1 MKNKIHNQIIH
12 ISDTHVIIRL
22 HTNETLNVPIN
33 ELTFHPKVNDIVEV
47 YQNQNHVV
55 VCPLPQN
62 NKLWILI
69 SSITL
74 LLLTIIGAT
83 FLLFRHPDRN
93 IETVDNQSSQQ
104 SSSTT
109 SSSSALSSSSSSTS
123 TTSSSSNEGNII
135 DTTAEE
141 LRDMENDG
149 RLKTGQLYRF
159 TAELTRQKFWEAYVG
174 HFKALEAYHTIW
186 VKASNAPITGVQ
198 VQIKKSMIE
207 GWQEGATVTFTV
219 KIMEDS
225 EKFQFWIATDATLIT
240 TPTEEQHTEN
250 TTQEIDTQAIL
261 HGDYSSIAGTWRNEL
276 GHEIVFNKNGLIKGG
291 QIAQSGMGSDGHI
304 GFSVSSGPIG
314 AAMGIYPPGTS
325 IPMKRFENNQMVSIE
340 DPTDKSKTRII
351 ITQTHPSDEKAV
363 YYKIDSI
370 KINFD

>member
-1 MKNKIHNQIIH
+1 MKKKTHNQIIH
-12 ISDTHVIIRL
+12 VSDTHVIIRL
-22 HTNETLNVPIN
+22 HTNETLNIPIN

-55 VCPLPQN
+55 VCPLPQSK
-62 NKLWILI
+62 KLWILI
-69 SSITL
+69 ASITIIIL
-74 LLLTIIGAT
+74 FIIGTT

-93 IETVDNQSSQQ
+93 IETVDSQSSQQ

-109 SSSSALSSSSSSTS
+109 SSSSTSSSTS
-123 TTSSSSNEGNII
+123 TTSTTTNSSSTEDSII

-149 RLKTGQLYRF
+149 TLKTGQLYRF
-159 TAELTRQKFWEAYVG
+159 TTKLIRQEYWEEYSG
-174 HFKALEAYHTIW
+174 HFKALNTYHTIW
-186 VKASNAPITGVQ
+186 VKASNAPMTGVQ

-225 EKFQFWIATDATLIT
+225 EKFQFWVATDATLIT
-240 TPTEEQHTEN
+240 TPSEEKHTEN

-261 HGDYSSIAGTWRNEL
+261 HGDYSSIAGTWRNEK
-276 GHEIVFNKNGLIKGG
+276 GNWVTFDNNGLT
-291 QIAQSGMGSDGHI
+291 SGTKIEGIYLSNENTLHLSLRGE
-304 GFSVSSGPIG
+304 VAG
-314 AAMGIYPPGTS
+314 ASMGIYPPGTS

-363 YYKIDSI
+363 YYKID
-370 KINFD
+370 

>member
-1 MKNKIHNQIIH
+1 MKNKKHNQIIH
-12 ISDTHVIIRL
+12 VSETHIIIRL

-55 VCPLPQN
+55 VCPLPQS
-62 NKLWILI
+62 NKFWILI
-69 SSITL
+69 TSITL

-83 FLLFRHPDRN
+83 FLFFRHLNEN
-93 IETVDNQSSQQ
+93 IETVDSHSSQQ
-104 SSSTT
+104 ISSTT
-109 SSSSALSSSSSSTS
+109 SSFSASSSTS
-123 TTSSSSNEGNII
+123 TTSSSSTEDSII

-174 HFKALEAYHTIW
+174 HFKALETYHTIW

-198 VQIKKSMIE
+198 IQIKKSMIE

-219 KIMEDS
+219 RIMEDS
-225 EKFQFWIATDATLIT
+225 EKFQFWVATDATLIT
-240 TPTEEQHTEN
+240 TPTEEKHTEN

-276 GHEIVFNKNGLIKGG
+276 GYEIVFNKNGLTKGG

-340 DPTDKSKTRII
+340 DPTDKSKARII

-363 YYKIDSI
+363 YYKID
-370 KINFD
+370 

>member
-1 MKNKIHNQIIH
+1 MKKKTHNQIIH
-12 ISDTHVIIRL
+12 VSDTHVIIRL

-33 ELTFHPKVNDIVEV
+33 ELTFLPKVNDIVEV

-62 NKLWILI
+62 NNLLILI
-69 SSITL
+69 TSSTFII
-74 LLLTIIGAT
+74 LTIIGAT
-83 FLLFRHPDRN
+83 FLFFRHPDRN
-93 IETVDNQSSQQ
+93 IETVDSQSSQQ

-109 SSSSALSSSSSSTS
+109 SSSSTSSSTS
-123 TTSSSSNEGNII
+123 TTNSSSTEDSII

-149 RLKTGQLYRF
+149 TLKTGQLYRF
-159 TAELTRQKFWEAYVG
+159 TTKLIRQEYWEEYSG
-174 HFKALEAYHTIW
+174 HFKALNTYHTIW
-186 VKASNAPITGVQ
+186 VKASNAPMTGVQ

-225 EKFQFWIATDATLIT
+225 EKFQFWVATDATLIT

-250 TTQEIDTQAIL
+250 TIQEIDTQAIL
-261 HGDYSSIAGTWRNEL
+261 HGDYSSIAGTWRNEK
-276 GHEIVFNKNGLIKGG
+276 GEWISFDKNGLT
-291 QIAQSGMGSDGHI
+291 SGTKIEGIYLSNENTLHLSLRGE
-304 GFSVSSGPIG
+304 VAG
-314 AAMGIYPPGTS
+314 ASMGIYPPGTS

-351 ITQTHPSDEKAV
+351 IVQQSPSDGKGV
-363 YYKIDSI
+363 FYKID
-370 KINFD
+370 

>member
-1 MKNKIHNQIIH
+1 MKNKKHNQIIH
-12 ISDTHVIIRL
+12 VSDTHVIIRL

-55 VCPLPQN
+55 VCPLPQS
-62 NKLWILI
+62 NKFWILI
-69 SSITL
+69 TSITL

-83 FLLFRHPDRN
+83 FLFFRHPDRN

-109 SSSSALSSSSSSTS
+109 SSSSASSSSSSSTS
-123 TTSSSSNEGNII
+123 TTSSSSTEDSII

-149 RLKTGQLYRF
+149 TLKTGQLYRF
-159 TAELTRQKFWEAYVG
+159 TTKLIRQQYWEEYSG
-174 HFKALEAYHTIW
+174 HFKALNTYHTIW
-186 VKASNAPITGVQ
+186 VEASNAPITGVQ

-225 EKFQFWIATDATLIT
+225 EKFQFWVATNATLIT
-240 TPTEEQHTEN
+240 TPTEEKHTEN

-261 HGDYSSIAGTWRNEL
+261 KGNFSSIAGTWRNEK
-276 GHEIVFNKNGLIKGG
+276 GNRVTFDNNGLT
-291 QIAQSGMGSDGHI
+291 SGTKIEGIYLSNENILHLSLRGE
-304 GFSVSSGPIG
+304 VAG
-314 AAMGIYPPGTS
+314 ASMGIYPPGTS

-363 YYKIDSI
+363 YYKID
-370 KINFD
+370 

>member
-1 MKNKIHNQIIH
+1 MKNKKHNQIIH
-12 ISDTHVIIRL
+12 VSDTHVIIRL
-22 HTNETLNVPIN
+22 HTNETLNVPID

-47 YQNQNHVV
+47 YKNQNHVV
-55 VCPLPQN
+55 VCPLPQS

-69 SSITL
+69 SSIIL

-83 FLLFRHPDRN
+83 FLFFRHPDRN
-93 IETVDNQSSQQ
+93 IEAVDNQSSQQ
-104 SSSTT
+104 SSYTT
-109 SSSSALSSSSSSTS
+109 SSSSASSTSSSSTS
-123 TTSSSSNEGNII
+123 TTNSSSTEVSII

-159 TAELTRQKFWEAYVG
+159 TAELTRQRFWEAYVG
-174 HFKALEAYHTIW
+174 HFKALDTYHTIW

-198 VQIKKSMIE
+198 VQIKKFMIE
-207 GWQEGATVTFTV
+207 GRQEGATVTFTV

-225 EKFQFWIATDATLIT
+225 EKFQFWVATDAILIT
-240 TPTEEQHTEN
+240 TPTEEKHTEN
-250 TTQEIDTQAIL
+250 VTQEIDTQAIL
-261 HGDYSSIAGTWRNEL
+261 KGNFSSIAGTWRNEK
-276 GHEIVFNKNGLIKGG
+276 GNWVTFDNNGLT
-291 QIAQSGMGSDGHI
+291 SGTKIEGIYLSNENTLHLSLRGE
-304 GFSVSSGPIG
+304 VAG
-314 AAMGIYPPGTS
+314 ASMGIYPPGTS

-363 YYKIDSI
+363 YYKID
-370 KINFD
+370 

>member
-1 MKNKIHNQIIH
+1 MKKKIYNQIIH
-12 ISDTHVIIRL
+12 ISDTHVIIRF

-33 ELTFHPKVNDIVEV
+33 ELTFRPKVNDIVEV

-55 VCPLPQN
+55 VCPLPQS

-69 SSITL
+69 TSITL
-74 LLLTIIGAT
+74 LLLTIIGVT
-83 FLLFRHPDRN
+83 FLFFRQPDRN

-109 SSSSALSSSSSSTS
+109 SSSSAPSSSSSSIS
-123 TTSSSSNEGNII
+123 TTSSSSTEDSII

-149 RLKTGQLYRF
+149 RLKTSQLYRF

-174 HFKALEAYHTIW
+174 HFKALETYHTIW
-186 VKASNAPITGVQ
+186 VKASNAPMTGVQ

-225 EKFQFWIATDATLIT
+225 EKFQFWVATDATLIT
-240 TPTEEQHTEN
+240 TPTEEKHTE
-250 TTQEIDTQAIL
+250 TEPLKLDSQAIL
-261 HGDYSSIAGTWRNEL
+261 QGDYSSIAGTWRNGFGE
-276 GHEIVFNKNGLIKGG
+276 EIAFDKSGLVNGEIITIPTIGNQGVISFSMRLDSVKGG
-291 QIAQSGMGSDGHI
+291 IM
-304 GFSVSSGPIG
+304 
-314 AAMGIYPPGTS
+314 IYPPKSTVITRS
-325 IPMKRFENNQMVSIE
+325 DDSSDKNQIRIMVIKDAPRS
-340 DPTDKSKTRII
+340 SK
-351 ITQTHPSDEKAV
+351 EA
-363 YYKIDSI
+363 YYYVGK
-370 KINFD
+370 

>member
-1 MKNKIHNQIIH
+1 MKKKIYNQIIH
-12 ISDTHVIIRL
+12 VSDTHVIIRL

-55 VCPLPQN
+55 VCPLPQS

-69 SSITL
+69 TSITL
-74 LLLTIIGAT
+74 LILIVIGTT
-83 FLLFRHPDRN
+83 FLLFRQPDRN

-109 SSSSALSSSSSSTS
+109 SSSSASSSSSSSTS
-123 TTSSSSNEGNII
+123 TTSSSSNEDTII

-174 HFKALEAYHTIW
+174 HFKALNTYHTIW
-186 VKASNAPITGVQ
+186 VKASNAPMTGVQ

-225 EKFQFWIATDATLIT
+225 EKFQFWVATDATLIT
-240 TPTEEQHTEN
+240 TPTEEKHTEN

-261 HGDYSSIAGTWRNEL
+261 KGNFSSIAGTWRNEK
-276 GHEIVFNKNGLIKGG
+276 GNWVTFDNNGLT
-291 QIAQSGMGSDGHI
+291 SGTKIEGIYLSNENTLHLSLRGE
-304 GFSVSSGPIG
+304 G
-314 AAMGIYPPGTS
+314 AGASMGIYPPGTS

-363 YYKIDSI
+363 YYKID
-370 KINFD
+370 

>member
-1 MKNKIHNQIIH
+1 MKNKRHNQIIH
-12 ISDTHVIIRL
+12 VSDTHIILRL

-55 VCPLPQN
+55 VCPLPQS

-83 FLLFRHPDRN
+83 FLFFRHLNEN
-93 IETVDNQSSQQ
+93 IEKVDNHSSQQ
-104 SSSTT
+104 ISSTT
-109 SSSSALSSSSSSTS
+109 SSSSTSSSSSSSTS
-123 TTSSSSNEGNII
+123 TTSSSSTEDSII

-149 RLKTGQLYRF
+149 RLKTGQRYRF

-174 HFKALEAYHTIW
+174 HFKALDTYHTIW

-207 GWQEGATVTFTV
+207 GWQEGATVTFTI

-225 EKFQFWIATDATLIT
+225 EKFQFWVATDATLIT
-240 TPTEEQHTEN
+240 TPTEE
-250 TTQEIDTQAIL
+250 
-261 HGDYSSIAGTWRNEL
+261 
-276 GHEIVFNKNGLIKGG
+276 
-291 QIAQSGMGSDGHI
+291 
-304 GFSVSSGPIG
+304 
-314 AAMGIYPPGTS
+314 
-325 IPMKRFENNQMVSIE
+325 
-340 DPTDKSKTRII
+340 
-351 ITQTHPSDEKAV
+351 
-363 YYKIDSI
+363 
-370 KINFD
+370 

>member
-1 MKNKIHNQIIH
+1 MKKKIYNQIIH
-12 ISDTHVIIRL
+12 ISDKHVIIRL

-33 ELTFHPKVNDIVEV
+33 ELTFHPKLNDIVEV

-83 FLLFRHPDRN
+83 FLFFRHPDRN

-109 SSSSALSSSSSSTS
+109 SSSSASSSSSSSTS
-123 TTSSSSNEGNII
+123 TTSSSSTEDSII

-149 RLKTGQLYRF
+149 TLKTGQLYRF
-159 TAELTRQKFWEAYVG
+159 TTKLIRQQYWEEYSG
-174 HFKALEAYHTIW
+174 HFKALNTYHTIW
-186 VKASNAPITGVQ
+186 VEASNAPITGVQ

-225 EKFQFWIATDATLIT
+225 EKFQFWVATNATLIT
-240 TPTEEQHTEN
+240 TPTEEKHTEN

-261 HGDYSSIAGTWRNEL
+261 KGNFSSIAGTWRNEK
-276 GHEIVFNKNGLIKGG
+276 GNRVTFDNNGLT
-291 QIAQSGMGSDGHI
+291 SGTKIEGIYLSNENILHLSLRGE
-304 GFSVSSGPIG
+304 VAG
-314 AAMGIYPPGTS
+314 ASMGIYPPGTS

-363 YYKIDSI
+363 YYKID
-370 KINFD
+370 

>member
-1 MKNKIHNQIIH
+1 MKNKKHNQIIH
-12 ISDTHVIIRL
+12 VSETHIIIRL

-62 NKLWILI
+62 NNLWILI

-83 FLLFRHPDRN
+83 FLFFRHLNEN
-93 IETVDNQSSQQ
+93 IEKVDNHSSQQ
-104 SSSTT
+104 ISSTT
-109 SSSSALSSSSSSTS
+109 SSSSTSSSSSSSSSSSTS
-123 TTSSSSNEGNII
+123 TTSSSSTEDSII

-149 RLKTGQLYRF
+149 RLKTGQRYRF

-174 HFKALEAYHTIW
+174 HFKALETYHTIW
-186 VKASNAPITGVQ
+186 VKANNAPITGVQ

-225 EKFQFWIATDATLIT
+225 EKFQFWVATDATLIT
-240 TPTEEQHTEN
+240 TPTEEKHTEN

-276 GHEIVFNKNGLIKGG
+276 GYEIVFNKNGLTKGG
-291 QIAQSGMGSDGHI
+291 QISKAGVSNEGVI
-304 GFSVSSGPIG
+304 GFDVRTGPTGYGIDIYPIG
-314 AAMGIYPPGTS
+314 ITIKWVDS
-325 IPMKRFENNQMVSIE
+325 
-340 DPTDKSKTRII
+340 DLSKNRII
-351 ITQTHPSDEKAV
+351 AGQNPPNSSEQV
-363 YYKIDSI
+363 FYKTD
-370 KINFD
+370 

>member
-12 ISDTHVIIRL
+12 VSDTYVIIRL
-22 HTNETLNVPIN
+22 HTNETLNVPVN

-62 NKLWILI
+62 NNLWILI
-69 SSITL
+69 TSITFL
-74 LLLTIIGAT
+74 ILIIIGAT
-83 FLLFRHPDRN
+83 FLFFRHLNKN
-93 IETVDNQSSQQ
+93 IETVDSHSSQQ
-104 SSSTT
+104 ISSTT
-109 SSSSALSSSSSSTS
+109 SSSSASSSSLSSTS
-123 TTSSSSNEGNII
+123 TTSFSSTEDSII

-174 HFKALEAYHTIW
+174 HFKALDTYHTIW

-207 GWQEGATVTFTV
+207 GWKEGATVTFTV

-225 EKFQFWIATDATLIT
+225 EKFQFWVATDATLIT
-240 TPTEEQHTEN
+240 TPTEENHTEN

-291 QIAQSGMGSDGHI
+291 QIAQSGMRSDEHI
-304 GFSVSSGPIG
+304 DFSVSSEPMG
-314 AAMGIYPPGTS
+314 AAMGIYPSET
-325 IPMKRFENNQMVSIE
+325 I
-340 DPTDKSKTRII
+340 
-351 ITQTHPSDEKAV
+351 
-363 YYKIDSI
+363 
-370 KINFD
+370 

>member
-1 MKNKIHNQIIH
+1 MKKKIYNQIIH

-55 VCPLPQN
+55 VCPLPQS

-69 SSITL
+69 TSITL
-74 LLLTIIGAT
+74 LILIVIGTT
-83 FLLFRHPDRN
+83 FLLFRQPDRN

-109 SSSSALSSSSSSTS
+109 SSSSAPSSSSSSIS
-123 TTSSSSNEGNII
+123 TTSSSSTEDSII

-159 TAELTRQKFWEAYVG
+159 TAELIRQSFWGEYNGNLQQLSSYYSV
-174 HFKALEAYHTIW
+174 W
-186 VKASNAPITGVQ
+186 VRASNAPITGIEIP
-198 VQIKKSMIE
+198 IKKSLIE
-207 GWQEGATVTFTV
+207 GWKEGMTATFTV
-219 KIMEDS
+219 KIAEDS
-225 EKFQFWIATDATLIT
+225 NHFQYRFATDATLIT
-240 TPTEEQHTEN
+240 TPTEEKHTAN
-250 TTQEIDTQAIL
+250 TTREIDTQAIL
-261 HGDYSSIAGTWRNEL
+261 HGDYSSIAGTWRNEI
-276 GHEIVFNKNGLIKGG
+276 GHEIVFNKNGLVKGG
-291 QIAQSGMGSDGHI
+291 QIAQLGMGSDGNI
-304 GFSVSSGPIG
+304 AFSISSGPIG

-363 YYKIDSI
+363 YYKID
-370 KINFD
+370 

>member
-1 MKNKIHNQIIH
+1 MKNKTHNQIIH

-33 ELTFHPKVNDIVEV
+33 ELTFLSKVNDIVEV

-62 NKLWILI
+62 NNLLILI
-69 SSITL
+69 TSSAFII
-74 LLLTIIGAT
+74 LTIIGAT
-83 FLLFRHPDRN
+83 FLFFRHPDRN
-93 IETVDNQSSQQ
+93 IETVDSQSSQQ

-109 SSSSALSSSSSSTS
+109 SSSSTSSSTS
-123 TTSSSSNEGNII
+123 TTSTSSTEESII

-159 TAELTRQKFWEAYVG
+159 TTKLIRQEYWEEYSG
-174 HFKALEAYHTIW
+174 HFKALNTYHTIW
-186 VKASNAPITGVQ
+186 VKASNAPMTGVQ

-225 EKFQFWIATDATLIT
+225 EKFQFWVATDATLIT

-250 TTQEIDTQAIL
+250 TIQEIDTQAIL
-261 HGDYSSIAGTWRNEL
+261 HGDYSSIAGTWRNETGYEL
-276 GHEIVFNKNGLIKGG
+276 VFDKNGLEKGG
-291 QIAQSGMGSDGHI
+291 QISKAGISNEGVI
-304 GFSVSSGPIG
+304 GLDVRTGPTGYGIE
-314 AAMGIYPPGTS
+314 IYPPGIS
-325 IPMKRFENNQMVSIE
+325 IPFKRFENNRLISAE
-340 DPTDKSKTRII
+340 DKSDKTKIRII
-351 ITQTHPSDEKAV
+351 AGQSAPTSSENV
-363 YYKIDSI
+363 FYKTD
-370 KINFD
+370 

>member
-1 MKNKIHNQIIH
+1 MKNKRHNQIIH
-12 ISDTHVIIRL
+12 VSDTHIIIRL

-33 ELTFHPKVNDIVEV
+33 ELTFNPKVNDIVEV

-83 FLLFRHPDRN
+83 FLFFRHPDRN
-93 IETVDNQSSQQ
+93 IETVDSQSSQQ

-109 SSSSALSSSSSSTS
+109 SSSSAPSSSSSSTS
-123 TTSSSSNEGNII
+123 TTSSSSTEDSII

-149 RLKTGQLYRF
+149 RLKTGQRYRF
-159 TAELTRQKFWEAYVG
+159 TAELTRQKFWESYVG

-207 GWQEGATVTFTV
+207 GWQEGAIVTFTI

-225 EKFQFWIATDATLIT
+225 EKFQFWVATDATLIT
-240 TPTEEQHTEN
+240 TPTEEKHTE
-250 TTQEIDTQAIL
+250 TEPLKLDSQAIL
-261 HGDYSSIAGTWRNEL
+261 QGDYSSIAGTWRNGFGE
-276 GHEIVFNKNGLIKGG
+276 EIAFDKSGLVNGEIITIPTIGNQGVISFSMRLDSVKGG
-291 QIAQSGMGSDGHI
+291 IM
-304 GFSVSSGPIG
+304 
-314 AAMGIYPPGTS
+314 IYPPKSTVITRSGDS
-325 IPMKRFENNQMVSIE
+325 SDKNQIRIMVIKDAPRS
-340 DPTDKSKTRII
+340 SK
-351 ITQTHPSDEKAV
+351 EA
-363 YYKIDSI
+363 YYYVGK
-370 KINFD
+370 

>member
-1 MKNKIHNQIIH
+1 MKNKIYNQIIH
-12 ISDTHVIIRL
+12 VSDTHVIIRL

-47 YQNQNHVV
+47 YQNQNHIV
-55 VCPLPQN
+55 VCPLPQS

-69 SSITL
+69 ASITL

-83 FLLFRHPDRN
+83 FLFFRHLNKN
-93 IETVDNQSSQQ
+93 IETVDSHSSQQ
-104 SSSTT
+104 ISSTT
-109 SSSSALSSSSSSTS
+109 SSSSASSSSSSSTS
-123 TTSSSSNEGNII
+123 TTSSSSTEDSII

-174 HFKALEAYHTIW
+174 HFKALDTYHTIW

-207 GWQEGATVTFTV
+207 GWKEGATVTFTV

-225 EKFQFWIATDATLIT
+225 EKFQFWVATDATLIT
-240 TPTEEQHTEN
+240 TPTEEKHTEN

-276 GHEIVFNKNGLIKGG
+276 GHEIVFNKNGLVKGG
-291 QIAQSGMGSDGHI
+291 QIYKSGIGSDGQI
-304 GFSVSSGPIG
+304 GFSVSTGPTGYGMSVYPIG
-314 AAMGIYPPGTS
+314 ITIKWVDS
-325 IPMKRFENNQMVSIE
+325 
-340 DPTDKSKTRII
+340 DLSKNRII
-351 ITQTHPSDEKAV
+351 AGQTAPNSSKQV
-363 YYKIDSI
+363 FYKID
-370 KINFD
+370 

>member
-1 MKNKIHNQIIH
+1 MKKNTHNQIIH
-12 ISDTHVIIRL
+12 VSDTHVIIRL
-22 HTNETLNVPIN
+22 HTNETLNIPIN

-55 VCPLPQN
+55 VCSLPQN
-62 NKLWILI
+62 NNLLILI
-69 SSITL
+69 TSSAFIIL
-74 LLLTIIGAT
+74 AIIGAT
-83 FLLFRHPDRN
+83 FLFFRHPDRN
-93 IETVDNQSSQQ
+93 IETVDSQSSQQ

-109 SSSSALSSSSSSTS
+109 SSSSTSSSTS
-123 TTSSSSNEGNII
+123 TTSTSSTEESII

-159 TAELTRQKFWEAYVG
+159 TAELTRQKFWESYVG
-174 HFKALEAYHTIW
+174 HFKALDTYHTIW

-225 EKFQFWIATDATLIT
+225 EKFQFWVATDATLIT
-240 TPTEEQHTEN
+240 TPTEEKHTEN

-261 HGDYSSIAGTWRNEL
+261 HGDYSSIAGTWRNEK
-276 GHEIVFNKNGLIKGG
+276 GEWISFDNNGLT
-291 QIAQSGMGSDGHI
+291 SGEKIEGIYLSNENTLHLSLRA
-304 GFSVSSGPIG
+304 GFVG
-314 AAMGIYPPGTS
+314 ASMGIYPPGTS

-351 ITQTHPSDEKAV
+351 ITQSHPSDEKIV
-363 YYKIDSI
+363 FYKID
-370 KINFD
+370 